1 MKVLVACEGKVKEER
16 ACEARECPSFDLC
29 KDLGWFWVP
38 IEHEKPPRR
47 DEYFIAYVFGDSDM
61 HFYGAAMWHDDCPDN
76 GYVKGDH
83 FSNEGVDG
91 MRVTHWARI
100 PRITRPGGDIRYEK
114 EGDYP
119 SGPAGH
125 LPSQGEA
132 RGKAAGHLP
141 EASRG
146 RLALREGEEGETDAV
161 TVVRCRECAY
171 REERMEGYLCWEF
184 DATVKADDYCSHG
197 VRKHG

>member
-16 ACEARECPSFDLC
+16 ACEDRECPSFDLC

-100 PRITRPGGDIRYEK
+100 PQITRPGGDIRYEK
-114 EGDYP
+114 VGDYP
-119 SGPAGH
+119 SGPTGH
-125 LPSQGEA
+125 LP
-132 RGKAAGHLP
+132 K
-141 EASRG
+141 ASRG

-171 REERMEGYLCWEF
+171 REERMEDYLCWEF
-184 DATVKADDYCSHG
+184 DATVKADDYCSRG

>member
-38 IEHEKPPRR
+38 IEHAKPPRR

-100 PRITRPGGDIRYEK
+100 PRIIRPGGNIRYEK
-114 EGDYP
+114 E
-119 SGPAGH
+119 
-125 LPSQGEA
+125 E
-132 RGKAAGHLP
+132 
-141 EASRG
+141 
-146 RLALREGEEGETDAV
+146 
-161 TVVRCRECAY
+161 VV
-171 REERMEGYLCWEF
+171 
-184 DATVKADDYCSHG
+184 
-197 VRKHG
+197 